1 MERSRERDK
10 SRDGQ
15 AKCRR
20 CGNYWPVGD
29 FVIEPNSKMPLCSEC
44 LKAVGEGQPLE
55 AKPKKEIKGIKE
67 PLVGVG
73 RVDEEKVKKR
83 CPNCNYKFNYNQLER
98 TPEKCPYCNVKLRF

>member
-29 FVIEPNSKMPLCSEC
+29 FTIEPNSKMPLCSEC
-44 LKAVGEGQPLE
+44 LKAVGDGQPLE
-55 AKPKKEIKGIKE
+55 AKPKKEIEGIKE
-67 PLVGVG
+67 PFVG

-83 CPNCNYKFNYNQLER
+83 CPNCNYKFNYNKLER